1 MTVMR
6 NIICRHIQKR
16 LDAFQDGELTPA
28 ARARAEA
35 HLARCPA
42 CTGELAALGR
52 LRAALTAP
60 VTEPPDAVWDAFWP
74 QVRSR
79 IASAP
84 LDEAPARPATWL
96 AGVGPWRFAIGSA
109 LAVALALL
117 VVVAPWQ
124 RQPDLPEGPRVAAP
138 GLPAEVPRGGLPV
151 TPAAVVESVET
162 GDPQSSVMVFTNPDA
177 EMTVVWVFG
186 LEATEL

>member
-1 MTVMR
+1 MR
-6 NIICRHIQKR
+6 SIICRLIQKR
-16 LDAFQDGELTPA
+16 LDAFHDGELAPA
-28 ARARAEA
+28 ARAKAEA

-52 LRAALTAP
+52 LRTALTVP
-60 VTEPPDAVWDAFWP
+60 VSEPPDAVWDTFWP

-79 IASAP
+79 IAAP

-96 AGVGPWRFAIGSA
+96 SGVGPWRFALASA
-109 LAVALALL
+109 LAAALALL

-124 RQPDLPEGPRVAAP
+124 RQPDQPGGPPVTTP
-138 GLPAEVPRGGLPV
+138 GLPAEVARGGLPV

>member
-1 MTVMR
+1 MQS
-6 NIICRHIQKR
+6 ISCRLTQKR
-16 LDAFQDGELTPA
+16 LGAFQDGELDPT

-35 HLARCPA
+35 HLAGCPA
-42 CTGELAALGR
+42 CAGELAALGR
-52 LRAALTAP
+52 LRTALSTP
-60 VTEPPDAVWDAFWP
+60 VAGPPDAVWDAFWP

-79 IASAP
+79 IAATAP
-84 LDEAPARPATWL
+84 EEAPAPFPTWL
-96 AGVGPWRFAIGSA
+96 SGLGAWRFAIGSA

-117 VVVAPWQ
+117 VVMAPWQ
-124 RQPDLPEGPRVAAP
+124 RQPDQPEAPRIAMPAAP
-138 GLPAEVPRGGLPV
+138 AVVPRGGLPAV

-186 LEATEL
+186 LEGTEL